1 MFQQNSSMI
10 GNPLINLVIFF
21 VIVLVMIVIFHPRIG
36 VRRRLLS
43 KAKKNK
49 ILREDILKYLIH
61 REIENQKTS
70 IEEVK
75 NFLQKHTKYVFQQ
88 MERLEDDDLLVSE
101 NGMLQLTEEGRVY
114 ATRLI
119 RSHRLVEKHLA
130 LNTGYDKKEWH
141 EIAEKRE
148 HDYDDQS
155 VLQLSRSLGNPL
167 FDPHGDPI
175 PSIDGMIVMPEGN
188 PLAEFP
194 VNVPAKIVHIE
205 DEPKYIYEQLL
216 KEEIHL
222 GSELII
228 KKKSKNSTTFFCE
241 GRTIKIPNIVANNLT
256 VYPLPEG
263 SVIDESVFRLS
274 ELKEDAEVSI
284 VGISSECVGSKRRR
298 LLDLG
303 FVKGS
308 DIKIGLISPMGQPI
322 AYVVRGAS
330 IALRKEQAELILV
343 KPKSTNNE

>member
-1 MFQQNSSMI
+1 MI
-10 GNPLINLVIFF
+10 GNPLINLGIFF
-21 VIVLVMIVIFHPRIG
+21 LIVLVLIVIFHPRVGI
-36 VRRRLLS
+36 RRRMLS

-49 ILREDILKYLIH
+49 ILREDILKFLIH
-61 REIENQKTS
+61 RELEEQKTS

-75 NFLQKHTKYVFQQ
+75 NFLQKNTKQVFDQ

-101 NGMLQLTEEGRVY
+101 NGMIQLTEEGRVY

-130 LNTGYDKKEWH
+130 LNTGYDKLEWH
-141 EIAEKRE
+141 DIAEKRE

-155 VLQLSRSLGNPL
+155 VLQLSRSLGDPL

-175 PSIDGMIVMPEGN
+175 PSIDGMVLKTEGN
-188 PLAEFP
+188 PLADFP
-194 VNVPAKIVHIE
+194 LDVPAKIVHIE
-205 DEPKYIYEQLL
+205 DEPKYIYEQIL
-216 KEEIHL
+216 KEDIHF
-222 GSELII
+222 GSELIV

-241 GRTIKIPNIVANNLT
+241 GRTIKLPNLVANNLT
-256 VYPLPEG
+256 VYPLSED

-274 ELKEDAEVSI
+274 ELKENEEASI
-284 VGISSECVGSKRRR
+284 VGISSECIGSKRRR

-308 DIKIGLISPMGQPI
+308 DIRIGLISPMAEPK

-330 IALRKEQAELILV
+330 IALRKEQAEMILV
-343 KPKSTNNE
+343 KPKTLKNE